1 MSMRQNSSRF
11 DEPSFPDYPAAPLP
25 AWQHYGI
32 TRYAGQ
38 KIQEELDT
46 NTEYQGYL
54 IGLGVSYTYNGDPYE
69 MVFGKTET
77 TGESDRDFPLS
88 DPFLSSLYETV
99 AQFVSRNTADVSEIT
114 LITTFSGSIL
124 AAKTVCRQV
133 QAGECTHA
141 QNHVGTM
148 RHCRSTDNGATWKC
162 LGSGC

>member
-1 MSMRQNSSRF
+1 MRQNSSMF

-38 KIQEELDT
+38 KIQDELDS

-54 IGLGVSYTYNGDPYE
+54 IGLGVSYRYNGDPYE
-69 MVFGKTET
+69 IVFGKTET
-77 TGESDRDFPLS
+77 IGESERVFPLN
-88 DPFLSSLYETV
+88 DDFLSNLYGMV
-99 AQFVSRNTADVSEIT
+99 AKFVSKDRPDVSEIT

-133 QAGECTHA
+133 QAGECSHNP
-141 QNHVGTM
+141 NHNGTN
-148 RHCRSTDNGATWKC
+148 RHCRSTDNGTTWKC